1 MHSVLV
7 SSPKRLA
14 KSVGFPLLGFIDM
27 RALACT
33 GAEGI
38 PRNGHSWVLREPCS
52 QDTPGPPADDDEIET
67 VHSDLSVLGLSVD
80 DRGSAPAAGRLVPSE
95 VRLAL
100 LAGFAATG
108 AGLGTYVAVRSEAV
122 TNTRH
127 LVVSVLGVFSARHRL
142 QTSADQSLSNA

>member
-1 MHSVLV
+1 MGTPR
-7 SSPKRLA
+7 SSE
-14 KSVGFPLLGFIDM
+14 S
-27 RALACT
+27 RAART
-33 GAEGI
+33 H
-38 PRNGHSWVLREPCS
+38 P
-52 QDTPGPPADDDEIET
+52 PPADDDEIET
-67 VHSDLSVLGLSVD
+67 VHSDLSVLGFSVD

>member
-1 MHSVLV
+1 MLV
-7 SSPKRLA
+7 SSPQRLA
-14 KSVGFPLLGFIDM
+14 KAVGFPLLGFIDM
-27 RALACT
+27 RALACA

-38 PRNGHSWVLREPCS
+38 PRNGHSWVLREPYS
-52 QDTPGPPADDDEIET
+52 QDTPGPPLMMTKIET
-67 VHSDLSVLGLSVD
+67 VHSDLSALGFSVD

-142 QTSADQSLSNA
+142 